1 MLAKIQDFFES
12 FSFRNL
18 YYKYTGMNQQELSQT
33 IKNLSGELHALI
45 LEMSNEGIPALQHE
59 LIKNKC
65 VALYDQLLRIETV
78 DALENVPVFTPPP
91 VTIEKKAVE
100 PEVTEK
106 PPVPPSLFNDLPPI
120 EEKPEM
126 VIPTEIEPEQ
136 EEPVIIEKT
145 ATEIQNE
152 IIDEII
158 EIREE
163 QKEQQ
168 QVEQPKDILSEIS
181 LHEKIASVLP
191 KTDLTE
197 RFTESIPSLKSAINV
212 NLKIAIVNDL
222 FNENT
227 VEYVKAIDK
236 LNNSGNIHEA
246 MRYLTELKHTYNWE
260 NDNNLVKE
268 LESLVNKRFA

>member
-1 MLAKIQDFFES
+1 MNPFLLEICTH
-12 FSFRNL
+12 
-18 YYKYTGMNQQELSQT
+18 KYTGMNQQELSQT
-33 IKNLSGELHALI
+33 IKNLSQELHALI
-45 LEMSNEGIPALQHE
+45 LELTDEGVPALQHE

-65 VALYDQLLRIETV
+65 VALYDQLLKIETT
-78 DALENVPVFTPPP
+78 DAAEDVPP
-91 VTIEKKAVE
+91 VISPVPLAIEKPTPE
-100 PEVTEK
+100 PEIVERTT
-106 PPVPPSLFNDLPPI
+106 PPSLFNDLPPVKT
-120 EEKPEM
+120 KPEM
-126 VIPTEIEPEQ
+126 VIPVEIEPEPQ
-136 EEPVIIEKT
+136 LPVIVEKT

-163 QKEQQ
+163 QKELQ
-168 QVEQPKDILSEIS
+168 QVEQPKETLSEIS
-181 LHEKIASVLP
+181 LHEKLASVLP
-191 KTDLTE
+191 KADLTD

-246 MRYLTELKHTYNWE
+246 MRYFTELKHTYNWE
-260 NDNNLVKE
+260 NDNSLVKE
-268 LESLVNKRFA
+268 LESLINKRFA